1 MQEIKNLALKILLL
15 QEILL
20 LLDLLVVIFFL
31 QTNTH
36 YLTADGCV
44 IVNGRGVG
52 CGNAN
57 DCGYE
62 IALVSDDC
70 IRGVLVAR
78 RFAIMLVACEIL
90 VLASI
95 FVLV

>member
-1 MQEIKNLALKILLL
+1 MT
-15 QEILL
+15 
-20 LLDLLVVIFFL
+20 D
-31 QTNTH
+31 
-36 YLTADGCV
+36 DGCV

-62 IALVSDDC
+62 IALVSDDY
-70 IRGVLVAR
+70 IIGVVAR
-78 RFAIMLVACEIL
+78 RFAIVLVACEIL
-90 VLASI
+90 VPTAI